1 MPVRT
6 LGQVEIDNHKL
17 TDPWRNRMTV
27 LDHGHLTEDA
37 IESYSLGRLPDP
49 DSEILEEHV
58 LLCASCQDRLQQMD
72 EFIAAFKVA
81 SAKMRREPL
90 GSESE
95 LPAVERLRRKLL
107 TLWHAFTPAYALGT
121 AIVAAALVVA
131 ILPRSAPPPVEPAL
145 IELNAMR
152 GMVPVVAPAP
162 GGVPLELS
170 LDLTGLPPSAK
181 LRVELAGSNG
191 LSLWT
196 ATVARPAVDKLSVR
210 PDFQP
215 ASGLY
220 WVRLYDTSGDQP
232 LLREFGLRLG
242 K

>member
-6 LGQVEIDNHKL
+6 LGQVEIDNNKL

-49 DSEILEEHV
+49 ESEIFEEHV

-90 GSESE
+90 SSESE

-107 TLWHAFTPAYALGT
+107 TLWHAFTPASALAARQPST
-121 AIVAAALVVA
+121 EAIEGCGQQD
-131 ILPRSAPPPVEPAL
+131 IQ
-145 IELNAMR
+145 R
-152 GMVPVVAPAP
+152 GA
-162 GGVPLELS
+162 S
-170 LDLTGLPPSAK
+170 FGL
-181 LRVELAGSNG
+181 LRRFSTTCSECQPQ
-191 LSLWT
+191 
-196 ATVARPAVDKLSVR
+196 RPAYFSV
-210 PDFQP
+210 
-215 ASGLY
+215 ASRHIAHGS
-220 WVRLYDTSGDQP
+220 VS
-232 LLREFGLRLG
+232 
-242 K
+242 